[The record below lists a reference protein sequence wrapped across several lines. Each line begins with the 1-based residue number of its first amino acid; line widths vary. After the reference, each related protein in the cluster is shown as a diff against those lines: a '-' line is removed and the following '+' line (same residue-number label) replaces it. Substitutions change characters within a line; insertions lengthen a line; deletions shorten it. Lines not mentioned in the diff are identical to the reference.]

1 MGEVVGVCARPSS
14 PHVGTA
20 GVDVILTTDFPRRQF
35 LRVEFLRVDVGR
47 RAWDTLG
54 QDGDAR
60 PPRIVKWSRVVT
72 KKNFVLT

>member
-20 GVDVILTTDFPRRQF
+20 AVDVILTTDFPRRQF
-35 LRVEFLRVDVGR
+35 LRVEFDVGR

-60 PPRIVKWSRVVT
+60 PPRIVKWSRVMA